1 QMAEHDH
8 GIGDAECARRL
19 DVFEVAAAKEFRAY
33 QADQRYPRKQQQDS
47 EQDEES
53 RHEYRRDNEQQIE
66 LRYRGPDFYEALE
79 QQIGPAA
86 EIALHRAGRNSDDRR
101 YDRQQQTE
109 QDRDPKAVDHACD
122 DVATLIV
129 RAKPIVFKIAAAGEL
144 LLLHH
149 RLALRFG

>member
-1 QMAEHDH
+1 
-8 GIGDAECARRL
+8 
-19 DVFEVAAAKEFRAY
+19 
-33 QADQRYPRKQQQDS
+33 
-47 EQDEES
+47 
-53 RHEYRRDNEQQIE
+53 
-66 LRYRGPDFYEALE
+66 PDFYEALE

-149 RLALRFG
+149 RLALRFGKQPGRLRRRRRGQIEVMSTVGEPDRRPYHVAAFVGDELLQEWVTVVRGRLEVATERGFRIVY